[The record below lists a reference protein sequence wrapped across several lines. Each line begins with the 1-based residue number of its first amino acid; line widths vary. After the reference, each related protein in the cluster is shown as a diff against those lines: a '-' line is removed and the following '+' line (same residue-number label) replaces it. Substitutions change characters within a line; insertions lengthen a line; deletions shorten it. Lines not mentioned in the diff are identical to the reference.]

1 MADDRGP
8 VVLSVNEL
16 CISYGTTDIFDNAS
30 LTIHENDRV
39 GIVGRNGAG
48 KSTLLKIIAEVE
60 APASGSISKKKNL
73 RISYLPQDFEL
84 DNKATVLANILS
96 GAADILAMIDEYESL
111 DPSSAKAAHLE
122 QEITHLEGWT
132 LEQEAAAL
140 MDSIGAPGA
149 DKIAGDLSG
158 GEKRRVAMCKALL
171 SRPEFLILDEPT
183 NHLDTESIEWLETF
197 LSRFQGA
204 LLLVTHDRYFLDRVS
219 TQIFEVEAG
228 SIQPYQGNYSSYL
241 IQKAEEMATAEV
253 VEHKR
258 QRQLKKE
265 LEWVRAGVKARTT
278 KSKSRLQRY
287 HDEADKGDLVK
298 EVDMELIIPTA
309 PILGT
314 KTVLLENVSKS
325 YGGKTLFKDLNLEF
339 EKDTRI
345 GIVGRNGLGKTT
357 LVNIILGLIQPDTG
371 TVDIGPRTQFN
382 YVDQNRL
389 HLDPD
394 KSVLDEMAENSDFV
408 VVGGEKISVR
418 GYLRRF
424 QFTDQKINTKISR
437 LSGGE
442 RNRLLLA
449 KILKRGGNFI
459 ILDEPTNDLDLQTL
473 RMLEEALLHFAGCVI
488 LISHDRYFLNRVCH
502 GIMAF
507 EGDGKLVYQEGNYD
521 YYLEKR
527 QEREVEEAA
536 AEVIQAKA
544 KTQKKSGS
552 KRKLKWKE
560 ERELETMEE
569 TILEKETEAE
579 ELQALFNQPDFYTKH
594 GDDAVQ
600 MTEKLD
606 GLKKEVETLYAR
618 WEELEE
624 IKAESAE

>member
-1 MADDRGP
+1 MADDRGT

-16 CISYGTTDIFDNAS
+16 CLTYGMMTIFDNAS

-60 APASGSISKKKNL
+60 APSSGDISKKKNL

-84 DNKATVLANILS
+84 DEDASVQQNILN
-96 GAADILAMIDEYESL
+96 GTADILAMIEEYESL
-111 DPSSAKAAHLE
+111 DPASGKAAQLE
-122 QEITHLEGWT
+122 QQITHLDGWN
-132 LEQEAAAL
+132 LEQEAKVL
-140 MDSIGAPGA
+140 MQSIGTPSA
-149 DKIAGDLSG
+149 DQKAGELSG
-158 GEKRRVAMCKALL
+158 GEKRRVAMCKALI

-183 NHLDTESIEWLETF
+183 NHLDTESIEWLEIF
-197 LSRFQGA
+197 LNRFQGA

-228 SIQPYQGNYSSYL
+228 RIQQYPGNYSKYL
-241 IQKAEEMATAEV
+241 LQKADEMAAAEV

-258 QRQLKKE
+258 QQHLKKE
-265 LEWVRAGVKARTT
+265 LAWVRAGVKARTT

-287 HDEADKGDLVK
+287 HDEAKKGDLKK
-298 EVDMELIIPTA
+298 EIDLELIIPTA
-309 PILGT
+309 PILGN
-314 KTVLLENVSKS
+314 KTVHLENVSK
-325 YGGKTLFKDLNLEF
+325 GFEGKTLFEDLNLEF
-339 EKDTRI
+339 EPDTRI

-357 LVNIILGLIQPDTG
+357 LVNIILGNLEPDRG
-371 TVDIGPRTQFN
+371 TVEIGQRTQFN

-389 HLDPD
+389 HLDPE
-394 KSVLDEMAENSDFV
+394 KSVLEEMSEGNDFV
-408 VVGGEKISVR
+408 IVGEEKVSVR

-502 GIMAF
+502 GILAF
-507 EGDGKLVYQEGNYD
+507 EGNGQLTYQEGDYD

-527 QEREVEEAA
+527 QERQAQEEAA
-536 AEVIQAKA
+536 KVEKA
-544 KTQKKSGS
+544 KPKAVPKAQA

-560 ERELETMEE
+560 ERELDTMEE
-569 TILEKETEAE
+569 TILEKEAEAE
-579 ELQALFNQPDFYTKH
+579 ELNELFNQPDFYTKH
-594 GDDAVQ
+594 GDDAVEL
-600 MTEKLD
+600 TEKLEN
-606 GLKKEVETLYAR
+606 LKKEIETLYAR

-624 IKAESAE
+624 IKAESES

>member
-1 MADDRGP
+1 M
-8 VVLSVNEL
+8 
-16 CISYGTTDIFDNAS
+16 TIFDNAS

-60 APASGSISKKKNL
+60 APSSGDISKKKNL

-84 DNKATVLANILS
+84 DEDASVQQNILN
-96 GAADILAMIDEYESL
+96 GTADILAMIEEYESL
-111 DPSSAKAAHLE
+111 DPASGKAAQLE
-122 QEITHLEGWT
+122 QQITHLDGWN
-132 LEQEAAAL
+132 LEQEAKVL
-140 MDSIGAPGA
+140 MQSIGTPSA
-149 DKIAGDLSG
+149 DQKAGELSG
-158 GEKRRVAMCKALL
+158 GEKRRVAMCKALI

-183 NHLDTESIEWLETF
+183 NHLDTESIEWLEIF
-197 LSRFQGA
+197 LNRFQGA

-228 SIQPYQGNYSSYL
+228 RIQQYPGNYSKYL
-241 IQKAEEMATAEV
+241 LQKADEMAAAEV

-258 QRQLKKE
+258 QQHLKKE
-265 LEWVRAGVKARTT
+265 LAWVRAGVKARTT

-287 HDEADKGDLVK
+287 HDEAKKGDLKK
-298 EVDMELIIPTA
+298 EIDLELIIPTA
-309 PILGT
+309 PILGN
-314 KTVLLENVSKS
+314 KTVHLENVSK
-325 YGGKTLFKDLNLEF
+325 GFEGKTLFEDLNLEF
-339 EKDTRI
+339 EPDTRI

-357 LVNIILGLIQPDTG
+357 LVNIILGNLEPDRG
-371 TVDIGPRTQFN
+371 TVEIGQRTQFN

-389 HLDPD
+389 HLDPE
-394 KSVLDEMAENSDFV
+394 KSVLEEMSEGNDFV
-408 VVGGEKISVR
+408 IVGEEKISVR

-502 GIMAF
+502 GILAF
-507 EGDGKLVYQEGNYD
+507 EGNGQLTYQEGDYD

-527 QEREVEEAA
+527 QERQAQEEVAKVE
-536 AEVIQAKA
+536 KA
-544 KTQKKSGS
+544 KPKAVPKAQA

-579 ELQALFNQPDFYTKH
+579 ELNELFNQPDFYTKH
-594 GDDAVQ
+594 GDDAVEL
-600 MTEKLD
+600 TEKLEN
-606 GLKKEVETLYAR
+606 LKKEIETLYAR

-624 IKAESAE
+624 IKAESES